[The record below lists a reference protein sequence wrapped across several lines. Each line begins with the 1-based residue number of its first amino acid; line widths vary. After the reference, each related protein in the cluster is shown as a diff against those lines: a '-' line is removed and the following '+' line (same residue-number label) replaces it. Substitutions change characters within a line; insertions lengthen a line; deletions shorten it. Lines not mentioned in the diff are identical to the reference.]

1 MDLVQL
7 GFRVRRSYYITI
19 YKYILTE
26 FIFSFA
32 VAFLFFFFIFFVN
45 QLLLM
50 AEEILSKNVSFKN
63 VSLIILYS
71 LPAIVA
77 FALPFSSLVGGLM
90 SIGRLSSDNEIL
102 AMQASGISYKRLFI
116 PVLIIG
122 ICLSLFSFIVSDY
135 FLPVSTIKFGRL
147 YREILYSSPELEL
160 ESYSIKRY
168 QDSIIITGKVENR
181 IINNLVIIDKTEEKD
196 NRVILAEKAELSS
209 EFDQI
214 GITSL
219 ELSNVLSLT
228 PILKQRGD
236 YNYFTS
242 TKMFYNIL
250 LKNISFSI
258 RNLTPREMSSVDV
271 YKSIIQKKEKQQNS
285 IFQNNRYIENLT
297 GDLYSNY
304 YLSTTNFSELD
315 SKYNEIKHKKQKV
328 FSDRN
333 LQIYKIEFHKKFAV
347 PVACLIFLFFSF
359 PISLNSGKSGKSLGF
374 GIGLFVSIFYWSLLF
389 AGQTLGIRMN
399 FSPFLSMWFPN
410 LVILSFGIIFII
422 LRFKQ

>member
-1 MDLVQL
+1 MDLVQR
-7 GFRVRRSYYITI
+7 GSKVYRSSFFTI
-19 YKYILTE
+19 NKYILSE
-26 FIFSFA
+26 FLFSFM

-50 AEEILSKNVSFKN
+50 AEEILSKNVSFIN

-77 FALPFSSLVGGLM
+77 FTLPFSSLVGGLM
-90 SIGRLSSDNEIL
+90 SIGRMSSDNEIL
-102 AMQASGISYKRLFI
+102 ALQASGISYRKLFI
-116 PVLIIG
+116 PVIIIG
-122 ICLSLFSFIVSDY
+122 IFLSIFSFIVSDY
-135 FLPVSTIKFGRL
+135 FLPASTIKFGRL

-168 QDSIIITGKVENR
+168 QDSIIITGIVDNR
-181 IINNLVIIDKTEEKD
+181 TINNLVIIDKTEEKN

-209 EFDQI
+209 GLDQL

-228 PILKQRGD
+228 PIIKQRGD

-242 TKMFYNIL
+242 TKMIYNIL

-258 RNLTPREMSSVDV
+258 RNLTPREMSSIDV
-271 YKSIIQKKEKQQNS
+271 YKSMIIKEEKQKTNIS
-285 IFQNNRYIENLT
+285 QNNKRIENLT
-297 GDLYSNY
+297 SELYFNY
-304 YLSTTNFSELD
+304 YLSNTNIEKLNSL
-315 SKYNEIKHKKQKV
+315 YNEINQKKQKL
-328 FSDRN
+328 FFDRN
-333 LQIYKIEFHKKFAV
+333 LQIYKIELHKKFAV
-347 PVACLIFLFFSF
+347 PIACFFFLFFSF
-359 PISLNSGKSGKSLGF
+359 PIAINSRKSGQSLGF

-399 FSPFLSMWFPN
+399 FSPFISMWFPN
-410 LVILSFGIIFII
+410 IVILSLGIIFMII
-422 LRFKQ
+422 RFKR

>member
-1 MDLVQL
+1 MDLVQR
-7 GFRVRRSYYITI
+7 GSKVYRSSFFTI
-19 YKYILTE
+19 YKYILSE
-26 FIFSFA
+26 FLFSFL

-50 AEEILSKNVSFKN
+50 VEEILSKNVSFKN

-90 SIGRLSSDNEIL
+90 SIGRMSSDNEIL
-102 AMQASGISYKRLFI
+102 ALQASGISYKRLFI
-116 PVLIIG
+116 PVIIIG
-122 ICLSLFSFIVSDY
+122 IFLSFLSFVVSDY

-168 QDSIIITGKVENR
+168 QDSIIITGRVDNR
-181 IINNLVIIDKTEEKD
+181 IINNLVIIDKTEEKN
-196 NRVILAEKAELSS
+196 NRVIFADKAELSS
-209 EFDQI
+209 KLDQL

-219 ELSNVLSLT
+219 ELSNVLSIT

-242 TKMFYNIL
+242 TKMIYNIL

-297 GDLYSNY
+297 GNLSSNY
-304 YLSTTNFSELD
+304 YSSATNFSEL
-315 SKYNEIKHKKQKV
+315 SSVYNEINRKKQKL

-333 LQIYKIEFHKKFAV
+333 LQIYKIELHKKFAV
-347 PVACLIFLFFSF
+347 PIACLIFLFFSF
-359 PISLNSGKSGKSLGF
+359 PISLHSRKSGQSLGF

-389 AGQTLGIRMN
+389 AGQTLGIRMS
-399 FSPFLSMWFPN
+399 FSPFISMWFPN
-410 LVILSFGIIFII
+410 LLILSLGIIFMIV
-422 LRFKQ
+422 RFKR

>member
-122 ICLSLFSFIVSDY
+122 ICLSLFSFSTSA
-135 FLPVSTIKFGRL
+135 FLL
-147 YREILYSSPELEL
+147 
-160 ESYSIKRY
+160 
-168 QDSIIITGKVENR
+168 
-181 IINNLVIIDKTEEKD
+181 NL
-196 NRVILAEKAELSS
+196 
-209 EFDQI
+209 
-214 GITSL
+214 
-219 ELSNVLSLT
+219 
-228 PILKQRGD
+228 
-236 YNYFTS
+236 
-242 TKMFYNIL
+242 
-250 LKNISFSI
+250 
-258 RNLTPREMSSVDV
+258 
-271 YKSIIQKKEKQQNS
+271 
-285 IFQNNRYIENLT
+285 
-297 GDLYSNY
+297 
-304 YLSTTNFSELD
+304 
-315 SKYNEIKHKKQKV
+315 
-328 FSDRN
+328 
-333 LQIYKIEFHKKFAV
+333 
-347 PVACLIFLFFSF
+347 
-359 PISLNSGKSGKSLGF
+359 
-374 GIGLFVSIFYWSLLF
+374 
-389 AGQTLGIRMN
+389 
-399 FSPFLSMWFPN
+399 
-410 LVILSFGIIFII
+410 
-422 LRFKQ
+422 

>member
-1 MDLVQL
+1 MDLVQR
-7 GFRVRRSYYITI
+7 GFKICRPPYFTI
-19 YKYILTE
+19 YKYILSE

-90 SIGRLSSDNEIL
+90 SIGRMSSDNEIL
-102 AMQASGISYKRLFI
+102 ALQASGISYKKLFI
-116 PVLIIG
+116 PVIIIG
-122 ICLSLFSFIVSDY
+122 IFLSIFSFIVSDY

-168 QDSIIITGKVENR
+168 QDSIIITGAVDSR
-181 IINNLVIIDKTEEKD
+181 TINNLVIIDKTEEKD
-196 NRVILAEKAELSS
+196 NRVILADKAELSS
-209 EFDQI
+209 GLDRL

-219 ELSNVLSLT
+219 ELSNVLSIT
-228 PILKQRGD
+228 PKIKQRGD

-242 TKMFYNIL
+242 TKMIYNIL

-258 RNLTPREMSSVDV
+258 RNLTPREMSSIDV
-271 YKSIIQKKEKQQNS
+271 YKSMIQKEDKKKDS
-285 IFQNNRYIENLT
+285 IFQNSRQIENLT
-297 GDLYSNY
+297 RELYSNY
-304 YLSTTNFSELD
+304 YLSNTNFTKLNSIYE
-315 SKYNEIKHKKQKV
+315 EINQKKQKL
-328 FSDRN
+328 FFDRN
-333 LQIYKIEFHKKFAV
+333 LQIYKIELHKKFAV
-347 PVACLIFLFFSF
+347 PIACLIFLLFSF
-359 PISLNSGKSGKSLGF
+359 PIALNSRKSGQSLGF

-410 LVILSFGIIFII
+410 IVIFGLGIFFMII
-422 LRFKQ
+422 RFKR

>member
-1 MDLVQL
+1 MDLVQ
-7 GFRVRRSYYITI
+7 RDSEVYSSSYLTI
-19 YKYILTE
+19 YKYILSE
-26 FIFSFA
+26 FIFSFF

-90 SIGRLSSDNEIL
+90 SIGRMSSDNEIIAL
-102 AMQASGISYKRLFI
+102 QASGISHKRLFI
-116 PVLIIG
+116 PVIIIG
-122 ICLSLFSFIVSDY
+122 ICLSLLSFIVSDY
-135 FLPVSTIKFGRL
+135 FLPVSQIKFGKL

-168 QDSIIITGKVENR
+168 QESIIITGKVENR
-181 IINNLVIIDKTEEKD
+181 TINNLVIIDKTENNN
-196 NRVILAEKAELSS
+196 NRVILAEKSELSS
-209 EFDQI
+209 KLDKL

-219 ELSNVLSLT
+219 ELNNVLSLT
-228 PILKQRGD
+228 SVLKQRGD

-242 TKMFYNIL
+242 TKMIYNIL

-271 YKSIIQKKEKQQNS
+271 YKSIIQRKKKQEES
-285 IFQNNRYIENLT
+285 IFQNNRSIETLT
-297 GDLYSNY
+297 EKLYSDY
-304 YLSTTNFSELD
+304 YFSMNNISNLSSLHE
-315 SKYNEIKHKKQKV
+315 EINQKKIQL
-328 FSDRN
+328 FTDRN
-333 LQIYKIEFHKKFAV
+333 LQIYKIELHKKFAV

-359 PISLNSGKSGKSLGF
+359 PISLNSKKSGQSLGF

-389 AGQTLGIRMN
+389 AGQTFGIRMN

-410 LVILSFGIIFII
+410 IVILSLGIIFMII
-422 LRFKQ
+422 RFKR